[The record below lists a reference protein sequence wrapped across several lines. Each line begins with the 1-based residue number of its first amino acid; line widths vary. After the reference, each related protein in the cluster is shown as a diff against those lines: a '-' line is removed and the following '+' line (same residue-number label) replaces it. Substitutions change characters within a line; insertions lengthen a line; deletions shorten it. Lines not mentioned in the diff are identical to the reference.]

1 MTDIC
6 KNPQISNFII
16 IRRVGEELLHTDGRT
31 DMINLTVAIRN
42 FAEVQGVLSKT
53 QTFDLLINSC
63 GLFS

>member
-31 DMINLTVAIRN
+31 DVTNLTVAIRN
-42 FAEVQGVLSKT
+42 FAEVPGVLSKT

>member
-53 QTFDLLINSC
+53 QTFDLLINSG